1 MTVKEFL
8 ETNTATGFEIIPGKD
23 IFNIFVNDAV
33 FGIDI
38 DTSNIPPTKL
48 TFVTQYQI
56 VGDTLIV
63 DGLELNISE
72 TNMLE

>member
-8 ETNTATGFEIIPGKD
+8 ETNTATGFEIIPGKA